1 MGYSV
6 TFTKLYACI
15 PQERKMEKT
24 YQSVALSEQDG
35 VMTISLLGPG
45 KGNAMGSEFWEELPV
60 VMDEIN
66 KLSHIR
72 CLVFRGSGDHFSYG
86 LNLPQMMPR
95 LGKMTT
101 GTVLAEQ
108 RMDLMAQIRQ
118 MQSGFQKM
126 HESPKPVIAAVHGWC
141 IGGGVN
147 MIAAA
152 DIRLCSRDARFSL
165 REAKLAI
172 TPDIG
177 GLQFLP
183 HIIGQGFTR
192 EMAFTGADYDAAFAE
207 RTGLVNHVYDTP
219 ERLFEAADTLAHQI
233 ASNPASAV
241 QGAKRVLNYSL
252 NKSVED
258 GLQYVAVWN
267 SSQLQ
272 SDDFSEVMQAT
283 QEKRKA
289 EFNKKSNRGY

>member
-1 MGYSV
+1 
-6 TFTKLYACI
+6 
-15 PQERKMEKT
+15 MEQT
-24 YQSVALSEQDG
+24 YQSLSFGETDG
-35 VMTISLLGPG
+35 VLTVSLLGPG
-45 KGNAMGSEFWEELPV
+45 KGNAMGPEFWDELPRA
-60 VMDEIN
+60 MDEIN
-66 KLSHIR
+66 RMTDVR
-72 CLVFRGSGDHFSYG
+72 CVVFRGSGDHYSYG
-86 LNLPQMMPR
+86 LDLGKMIPR
-95 LGKMTT
+95 LGTLTT
-101 GTVLAEQ
+101 GHVVAHQRAE
-108 RMDLMAQIRQ
+108 LMAQIRQ
-118 MQSGFQKM
+118 MQSGFQQM

-141 IGGGVN
+141 IGAGVN

-172 TPDIG
+172 TPDVG

-207 RTGLVNHVYDTP
+207 RTGLVNHVHDTP
-219 ERLFEAADTLAHQI
+219 DDLFEAARTLARQI
-233 ASNPASAV
+233 ADNPATAV

-252 NKSVED
+252 NKSIED

-272 SDDFSEVMQAT
+272 SDDFSEAMQAT
-283 QEKRKA
+283 TEKRKA
-289 EFNKKSNRGY
+289 EFNRKTNRGY

>member
-1 MGYSV
+1 MNQS
-6 TFTKLYACI
+6 
-15 PQERKMEKT
+15 
-24 YQSVALSEQDG
+24 YQSLSLSEANG
-35 VMTISLLGPG
+35 VLTVSLLGPG
-45 KGNAMGSEFWEELPV
+45 KGNAMGPEFWDELPRA
-60 VMDEIN
+60 MDEIN
-66 KLSHIR
+66 QMSDVR
-72 CLVFRGSGDHFSYG
+72 CMVFRGSGDHFSYG
-86 LNLPQMMPR
+86 LNIGQMMPR
-95 LGKMTT
+95 LGAMTT
-101 GTVLAEQ
+101 GTVLANK
-108 RMDLMAQIRQ
+108 RIDLMEQIRQ

-152 DIRLCSRDARFSL
+152 DIRLCSRDAKFSL

-207 RTGLVNHVYDTP
+207 RIGLVNHVYDTP
-219 ERLFEAADTLAHQI
+219 DALFEAATSLAQQI
-233 ASNPASAV
+233 ADNPATAV

-252 NKSVED
+252 NKSIED

-272 SDDFSEVMQAT
+272 SDDFSEAMQST
-283 QEKRKA
+283 LEKRKA

>member
-1 MGYSV
+1 MN
-6 TFTKLYACI
+6 
-15 PQERKMEKT
+15 ET
-24 YQSVALSEQDG
+24 YQALSVEHTDG
-35 VMTISLLGPG
+35 VTTVTLLGPG
-45 KGNAMGSEFWEELPV
+45 KGNAMGPEFWAELPKA
-60 VMDEIN
+60 MDEIN
-66 KLSHIR
+66 RMPDVR
-72 CLVFRGSGDHFSYG
+72 CIVFRGSGDHYSYG
-86 LNLPQMMPR
+86 LDIGQMMPH

-101 GTVLAEQ
+101 GTVVAHQ

-126 HESPKPVIAAVHGWC
+126 HETAKPVIAAVHGWC
-141 IGGGVN
+141 IGGGLN

-152 DIRLCSRDARFSL
+152 DIRLCSRDAKFSL

-183 HIIGQGFTR
+183 TIIGQGLTR

-219 ERLFEAADTLAHQI
+219 EQLFDAAQTLARQI
-233 ASNPASAV
+233 ADNPATAV

-252 NKSVED
+252 NKSIED

-272 SDDFSEVMQAT
+272 SDDFDEAMQAT
-283 QEKRKA
+283 LEKRKA
-289 EFNKKSNRGY
+289 QFNRKSNRGY

>member
-1 MGYSV
+1 MN
-6 TFTKLYACI
+6 
-15 PQERKMEKT
+15 QT
-24 YQSVALSEQDG
+24 YQSLSLEQTDG
-35 VMTISLLGPG
+35 VLTVTLLGPG
-45 KGNAMGSEFWEELPV
+45 KGNAMGPEFWDELPKA
-60 VMDEIN
+60 MDEIN
-66 KLSHIR
+66 RMPDVR

-86 LNLPQMMPR
+86 LNIPHMAPQ

-101 GTVLAEQ
+101 GTVLAHQ
-108 RMDLMAQIRQ
+108 RVDLMTQIRQ

-126 HESPKPVIAAVHGWC
+126 HESPKPAIAAVHGWC

-152 DIRLCSRDARFSL
+152 DIRLCSRDAQFSL

-183 HIIGQGFTR
+183 TIIGQGFTR
-192 EMAFTGADYDAAFAE
+192 EMAFTGADYNATFAE
-207 RTGLVNHVYDTP
+207 RIGLVNHVYDTP
-219 ERLFEAADTLAHQI
+219 DQLFEAATTLARQI
-233 ASNPASAV
+233 ADNAATAV

-252 NKSVED
+252 NKSIED

-272 SDDFSEVMQAT
+272 SDDFSEAMQAT
-283 QEKRKA
+283 LEKRKA
-289 EFNKKSNRGY
+289 EFNRKTNRGY

>member
-1 MGYSV
+1 MPNPETQS
-6 TFTKLYACI
+6 
-15 PQERKMEKT
+15 
-24 YQSVALSEQDG
+24 YQSLSLSETDG
-35 VMTISLLGPG
+35 VMTVTLLGPG
-45 KGNAMGSEFWEELPV
+45 KGNAMGPEFWAELPR
-60 VMDEIN
+60 VMDDIN
-66 KLSHIR
+66 RQSNVR

-86 LNLPQMMPR
+86 LNVAQMMPH

-101 GTVLAEQ
+101 GTVVAHQ
-108 RMDLMAQIRQ
+108 RSELMDMIRQ

-141 IGGGVN
+141 IGGGLN

-152 DIRLCSRDARFSL
+152 DIRLCSRDAKFSL

-183 HIIGQGFTR
+183 LIIGQGLTR
-192 EMAFTGADYDAAFAE
+192 EMAFTGNDYDAQFAE

-219 ERLFEAADTLAHQI
+219 DALFEAANALARQI
-233 ASNPASAV
+233 ADNPASAV

-252 NKSVED
+252 NKSIED

-272 SDDFSEVMQAT
+272 SDDFAEAMQAT
-283 QEKRKA
+283 AERRQAKFNRKA
-289 EFNKKSNRGY
+289 DRGF

>member
-1 MGYSV
+1 
-6 TFTKLYACI
+6 
-15 PQERKMEKT
+15 MEHT
-24 YQSVALSEQDG
+24 YHSLHFGQTNG
-35 VMTISLLGPG
+35 VMTVTLLGPG
-45 KGNAMGSEFWEELPV
+45 KGNAMGPEFWEELPKA
-60 VMDEIN
+60 MDEIN
-66 KLSHIR
+66 QLADVR
-72 CLVFRGSGDHFSYG
+72 CIVFRGSGDHFSYG

-95 LGKMTT
+95 LGAMTT
-101 GTVLAEQ
+101 GTVVAHQ
-108 RMDLMAQIRQ
+108 RADLMAQIRV
-118 MQSGFQKM
+118 MQSGFLKM
-126 HESPKPVIAAVHGWC
+126 HQSPKPVIAAVHGWC

-183 HIIGQGFTR
+183 LIIGQGFTR

-207 RTGLVNHVYDTP
+207 RIGLVNHVYDTP
-219 ERLFEAADTLAHQI
+219 AALFEAASTLAHQI
-233 ASNPASAV
+233 ADNPATAV
-241 QGAKRVLNYSL
+241 QGAKQVLNYGI
-252 NKSVED
+252 NKTIDD

-283 QEKRKA
+283 LEKRKA
-289 EFNKKSNRGY
+289 EFNKKTNRGY

>member
-1 MGYSV
+1 MTV
-6 TFTKLYACI
+6 T
-15 PQERKMEKT
+15 
-24 YQSVALSEQDG
+24 
-35 VMTISLLGPG
+35 LLGPG
-45 KGNAMGSEFWEELPV
+45 KGNAMGPEFWDELPRA
-60 VMDEIN
+60 MDEIN
-66 KLSHIR
+66 RMHDIR
-72 CLVFRGSGDHFSYG
+72 CIVFRGSGDHYSYG
-86 LNLPQMMPR
+86 LNLPQMMPK
-95 LGKMTT
+95 LAAMTT
-101 GTVLAEQ
+101 GAVVAHQ
-108 RMDLMAQIRQ
+108 RADLMAQIRQ
-118 MQSGFQKM
+118 MQLGFQKM

-152 DIRLCSRDARFSL
+152 DIRLCSREATFSL

-183 HIIGQGFTR
+183 PIIGQGFTR

-207 RTGLVNHVYDTP
+207 RIGLVNHVYDTP
-219 ERLFEAADTLAHQI
+219 DLLFDAAATLARQI
-233 ASNPASAV
+233 AENPATAV

-252 NKSVED
+252 NKSIED

-272 SDDFSEVMQAT
+272 SDDFSEAIQAT
-283 QEKRKA
+283 MEKRKA
-289 EFNKKSNRGY
+289 EFNKKTNRGY